1 MAADMDNPSA
11 LVQAG
16 YTVQHLFTQYIQ
28 IPLKGFLRQFF
39 SGFKIMLHFAE
50 YPWAADAATSYHDSV
65 YSLPLKTLLGTGSRS
80 YVAISYDRYMHTRV
94 VLYFPYQGPV
104 RFARIHLCPGT
115 SVNGQCRNT
124 AIL

>member
-65 YSLPLKTLLGTGSRS
+65 YSYRS
-80 YVAISYDRYMHTRV
+80 KHSLAPVAEVTSPFPMIGICIRGLFFTSPIRV
-94 VLYFPYQGPV
+94 QSASPV
-104 RFARIHLCPGT
+104 YICARVRP
-115 SVNGQCRNT
+115 
-124 AIL
+124 